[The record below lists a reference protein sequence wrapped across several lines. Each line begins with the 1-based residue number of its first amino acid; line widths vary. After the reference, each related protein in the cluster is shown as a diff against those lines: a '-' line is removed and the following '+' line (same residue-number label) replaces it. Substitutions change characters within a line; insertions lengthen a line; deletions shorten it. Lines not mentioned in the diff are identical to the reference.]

1 MQFSR
6 AAQEEPDHPLAAP
19 SRGQRKLQMQTQ
31 GSSRTPAATAQEA
44 GACGN
49 GPPLAKAAER
59 EGKQTRA
66 TPAWWGIGG
75 HRPRSLTSQ
84 RLVLV
89 SRCPADGCVDLGS
102 WESQGESWCLRDARD
117 TPGFFSLAPKLA
129 FPQSSTEEAGG
140 KKDFQEHPALCLFI
154 NNHLLKIMYQ
164 AEWSSV
170 S

>member
-1 MQFSR
+1 
-6 AAQEEPDHPLAAP
+6 
-19 SRGQRKLQMQTQ
+19 MQTQ

-44 GACGN
+44 GARGN
-49 GPPLAKAAER
+49 GPPLAKAAEW

-140 KKDFQEHPALCLFI
+140 EKGFQEHPALCLFI

>member
-1 MQFSR
+1 
-6 AAQEEPDHPLAAP
+6 
-19 SRGQRKLQMQTQ
+19 MQTQ

-44 GACGN
+44 GARGN

-117 TPGFFSLAPKLA
+117 TPGFFSLAPNLA